1 MTICQIGKKAAA
13 LCFGCLWLLIGG
25 CGSQANS
32 SVAPAPK
39 QETASPEAKPA
50 QKQEPAAAET
60 KPSLKQETAAAEKK
74 NAAAPYVTAADDFGN
89 LATDDPSLPVYDRYT
104 LAERRAKGLPVAL
117 PAIAPYEKQKTA
129 YLTFDD
135 GPDEKNTDAILD
147 ILQQEGVKATFYV
160 VGRNVDA
167 YPETAK
173 RIFDEGHALGN
184 HSYDHDYD
192 RLYASVDNY
201 LEEIEEAD
209 EAVYRLIGMRPLITR
224 APGGRMSHFTEA
236 YDAVT
241 ADNGY
246 VEHDWNVSSADSDSS
261 GPVAQDF
268 IDNIAGQAV
277 MDSAIILMHSSS
289 GHEETVKALPEII
302 RVLRER
308 GYAFGVVTPMTPQP
322 W

>member
-1 MTICQIGKKAAA
+1 MTIRRFGRKASVLFSAC
-13 LCFGCLWLLIGG
+13 LLLLFSGCA
-25 CGSQANS
+25 SQAS
-32 SVAPAPK
+32 SNVSPAQKAESAASETKPAPK
-39 QETASPEAKPA
+39 QETAAPVPKSAV
-50 QKQEPAAAET
+50 
-60 KPSLKQETAAAEKK
+60 
-74 NAAAPYVTAADDFGN
+74 AAPYVMAADDLGN
-89 LATDDPSLPVYDRYT
+89 LALDDPSLPVYDRYT
-104 LAERRAKGLPVAL
+104 LAERRARGLPVAL
-117 PAIAPYEKQKTA
+117 PSIAPYEKQKTA

-135 GPDEKNTDAILD
+135 GPDERNTEAVLD
-147 ILQQEGVKATFYV
+147 VLKQEGVKATFYV
-160 VGRNVDA
+160 VGRNVNA
-167 YPETAK
+167 YPETVK

-201 LEEIEEAD
+201 LEEMEEAD
-209 EAVYRLIGMRPLITR
+209 EAIYSLIGMRPLITR
-224 APGGRMSHFTEA
+224 APGGRMSHFDEA

-241 ADNGY
+241 ANNGY
-246 VEHDWNVSSADSDSS
+246 VEHDWNVSSADSDPS

-268 IDNIAGQAV
+268 IDNIAGQAT

-308 GYAFGVVTPMTPQP
+308 GYIFGVVTPMTPQP

>member
-1 MTICQIGKKAAA
+1 MTVRHLGKKTIFLSLA
-13 LCFGCLWLLIGG
+13 CLWLLIGG
-25 CGSQANS
+25 CGSQVSS
-32 SVAPAPK
+32 SVPPGPK
-39 QETASPEAKPA
+39 QDTAVSEAKPA
-50 QKQEPAAAET
+50 APKAENASASEANPPAPKVENASDSAYI
-60 KPSLKQETAAAEKK
+60 TAS
-74 NAAAPYVTAADDFGN
+74 DDFGN
-89 LATDDPSLPVYDRYT
+89 LALNNPSLPVYDRYT
-104 LAERRAKGLPVAL
+104 LGERRAKGLPVAL
-117 PAIAPYEKQKTA
+117 PAVAPYEKQKTA

-147 ILQQEGVKATFYV
+147 ILKQEGVKATFYV
-160 VGRNVDA
+160 VGRNVKA

-173 RIFDEGHALGN
+173 RIFEEGHALGN

-201 LEEIEEAD
+201 LEEMEEAD
-209 EAVYRLIGMRPLITR
+209 EAIYSLIGRRPLITR

-241 ADNGY
+241 AENGY
-246 VEHDWNVSSADSDSS
+246 VEHDWNVSSADSDPN

-268 IDNIAGQAV
+268 IDNIAGQAT
-277 MDSAIILMHSSS
+277 MDSAIILMHSSA

-302 RVLRER
+302 RVLREK

>member
-1 MTICQIGKKAAA
+1 MTMQSGARKAAA
-13 LCFGCLWLLIGG
+13 LFLTSLGLLLPG
-25 CGSQANS
+25 CGSPAGG
-32 SVAPAPK
+32 SVPPTQQQKPAAPEQTPPAPPAK
-39 QETASPEAKPA
+39 PAPEQKPASEAKPA
-50 QKQEPAAAET
+50 AASA
-60 KPSLKQETAAAEKK
+60 
-74 NAAAPYVTAADDFGN
+74 YVTAADDFGN
-89 LATDDPSLPVYDRYT
+89 LALDTPARPVYDRYT
-104 LAERRAKGLPVAL
+104 LRERRAKGLPTAL
-117 PAIAPYEKQKTA
+117 PAIAPYEEQKTA

-147 ILQQEGVKATFYV
+147 ILRQENVRATFYV
-160 VGRNVDA
+160 VGRNVNA
-167 YPETAK
+167 YPATAR

-192 RLYASVDNY
+192 RLYASPDNY
-201 LEEIEEAD
+201 LEEMEEAD
-209 EAVYRLIGMRPLITR
+209 EAIHQLLGVRPLITR
-224 APGGRMSHFTEA
+224 APGGRMSHFTAA

-246 VEHDWNVSSADSDSS
+246 VEHDWNVSSADSDPN

-277 MDSAIILMHSSS
+277 MDSAIILMHCSA
-289 GHEETVKALPEII
+289 GHEETVRALPEII

-308 GYAFGVVTPMTPQP
+308 GYAFGVVTPMTPPP

>member
-1 MTICQIGKKAAA
+1 MTIRQLGRKASV
-13 LCFGCLWLLIGG
+13 LFCTCLWLLASG
-25 CGSQANS
+25 CGSQAS
-32 SVAPAPK
+32 SGAPPAPKQEAAAPK
-39 QETASPEAKPA
+39 QETAASKQATAAPEAKD
-50 QKQEPAAAET
+50 AAV
-60 KPSLKQETAAAEKK
+60 
-74 NAAAPYVTAADDFGN
+74 APYVTAAEDFGN
-89 LATDDPSLPVYDRYT
+89 LALDDPALPVYDRYT
-104 LAERRAKGLPVAL
+104 LRERRAKGLPVAL
-117 PAIAPYEKQKTA
+117 PAVAPYEKQKTA

-147 ILQQEGVKATFYV
+147 ILKQEGVKATFYV

-167 YPETAK
+167 YPETAR
-173 RIFDEGHALGN
+173 RIFAEGHDLGN

-201 LEEIEEAD
+201 LEEMEEAD

-224 APGGRMSHFTEA
+224 APGGRMSHFDEA

-246 VEHDWNVSSADSDSS
+246 VEHDWNVSSADSDPS

-277 MDSAIILMHSSS
+277 MDSAIILMHSSA

-302 RVLRER
+302 RVLREK
-308 GYAFGVVTPMTPQP
+308 GYTFGVVTPMTPQP

>member
-1 MTICQIGKKAAA
+1 MTVRHFARKSFVLFLA
-13 LCFGCLWLLIGG
+13 CLWLLTGG
-25 CGSQANS
+25 CGSRGSSSAPSDPKQNS
-32 SVAPAPK
+32 TASEEKPAAPK
-39 QETASPEAKPA
+39 
-50 QKQEPAAAET
+50 AE
-60 KPSLKQETAAAEKK
+60 
-74 NAAAPYVTAADDFGN
+74 NAAVPKAENAVASAYVTAADDFGN
-89 LATDDPSLPVYDRYT
+89 LALDNPSLPVYDRYT
-104 LAERRAKGLPVAL
+104 LAERRAKGLSTAL
-117 PAIAPYEKQKTA
+117 PTIAPYSEQKTA

-147 ILQQEGVKATFYV
+147 ILKQEGVKATFYV

-167 YPETAK
+167 YPGTAG
-173 RIFDEGHALGN
+173 RIFAEGHALGN

-201 LEEIEEAD
+201 LEEMEEAD

-224 APGGRMSHFTEA
+224 APGGRMSHFTGA
-236 YDAVT
+236 YDAVM

-246 VEHDWNVSSADSDSS
+246 VEHDWNVSSADSDPN

-268 IDNIAGQAV
+268 IDNIAGQTV
-277 MDSAIILMHSSS
+277 MESAIILMHCSA

-302 RVLRER
+302 RILREK